1 MNPEQPAH
9 RGRKPIKDGEPT
21 VTLSIRVTSSQRAK
35 LAVLGGAEW
44 VRRQI
49 DRAKANASQPRSRLQ
64 ATPAAAYCQ

>member
-1 MNPEQPAH
+1 MNPEHPAH
-9 RGRKPIKDGEPT
+9 RGRKPIKDGEQT

-49 DRAKANASQPRSRLQ
+49 DKAKAAIP
-64 ATPAAAYCQ
+64 P